1 MVFIVISPLNPDPLY
16 KQITDQI
23 KDAIASGTIE
33 AESRLPSIREMAKEL
48 KISAITIK
56 RAYSDLEHEGYII
69 TRSGLGTFVAP
80 INKEKLRQEKLDEI
94 RKDINHILKAGEK
107 FQISPDD
114 LIQIIH
120 ELEDTSDESS
130 PTD

>member
-23 KDAIASGTIE
+23 KDAIAGGTIE

-80 INKEKLRQEKLDEI
+80 INKEKLRQERLDEI
-94 RKDINHILKAGEK
+94 RKYINHILKAGEK
-107 FQISPDD
+107 FQISSDD

-120 ELEDTSDESS
+120 ELEDTSDEPHSE
-130 PTD
+130 D